1 MIAPIVPMDISADT
15 FFDGRLNISQDPNG
29 YRFSIDAFLLAHL
42 IKPRQGDCHV
52 VDFGTGCGI
61 VPLLLAYRH
70 AGLKLFGVE
79 LQPALA
85 HLARKNVIANGFENR
100 IRIIEND
107 LQAVTPRNLGFS
119 ADLVVSNPPYRQAD
133 SGRINPNEQ
142 RALARH
148 EIAVTLGGLLRAVRR
163 VLRTGGYFWTIY
175 PTQRLPELI
184 SRMQGFNIEPKF
196 MRLIYSRQASEAKL
210 ALVAGVKAARAGFA
224 VGPPLVIYRDTQRYT
239 AEVQAMFAP

>member
-1 MIAPIVPMDISADT
+1 MASMDITADS
-15 FFDGRLNISQDPNG
+15 FYDGRLKISQDPGG

-42 IKPRQGDCHV
+42 IKPRQDDRRV

-70 AGLKLFGVE
+70 ADLKICGVE

-85 HLARKNVIANGFENR
+85 DLARENVNTNGFEDR

-107 LQAVTPRNLGFS
+107 LQTVSPQVLGFS
-119 ADLVVSNPPYRQAD
+119 ADLIVSNPPYRQAD

-148 EIAVTLGGLLRAVRR
+148 EIALTLKGLLVAVRR

-210 ALVAGVKAARAGFA
+210 VLVAGVKAARAGLA
-224 VGPPLVIYRDTQRYT
+224 VGPPLVIYRDARRYS

>member
-1 MIAPIVPMDISADT
+1 MDITADR
-15 FFDGRLNISQDPNG
+15 FYNGRLKIAQDLGG
-29 YRFSIDAFLLAHL
+29 YRFSIDAILLAHL
-42 IKPRQGDCHV
+42 IKPRQGDRRV
-52 VDFGTGCGI
+52 IDFGTGCGI
-61 VPLLLAYRH
+61 VPLLLVYRH
-70 AGLKLFGVE
+70 ANLEIYGVE

-85 HLARKNVIANGFENR
+85 DLARQNVKANGFEDR

-107 LQAVTPRNLGFS
+107 LQTVNPEALGFS
-119 ADLVVSNPPYRQAD
+119 ADLVESNPPYRQAD

-148 EIAVTLGGLLRAVRR
+148 EIALTLEGLLQAVRR

-184 SRMQGFNIEPKF
+184 NRMQAFNIEPKF
-196 MRLIYSRQASEAKL
+196 MRLIYARQASTAKL

-224 VGPPLVIYRDTQRYT
+224 VGPPLFIYRDARRYS
-239 AEVQAMFAP
+239 AEVQAMFTP